1 MSVAAGGRRAARE
14 RALGLLYEAAT
25 KDLPIEEVL
34 AALPVP
40 ADPFAVEVVRGVEAK
55 RAELDALIGRFARGW
70 RLERMP
76 LLDLTVLRMAA
87 FELTERTDVPTAAI
101 ISEAVELAKRFSTD
115 NSGRFVNGV
124 LASIS
129 AEVRPGRDPSSR
141 GAEPDA

>member
-25 KDLPIEEVL
+25 KDLPIEDVL

-55 RAELDALIGRFARGW
+55 RPELDALIGRFARGW

-76 LLDLTVLRMAA
+76 LLDLKVLRMAA

-129 AEVRPGRDPSSR
+129 AEVRPGRDPS
-141 GAEPDA
+141 AH